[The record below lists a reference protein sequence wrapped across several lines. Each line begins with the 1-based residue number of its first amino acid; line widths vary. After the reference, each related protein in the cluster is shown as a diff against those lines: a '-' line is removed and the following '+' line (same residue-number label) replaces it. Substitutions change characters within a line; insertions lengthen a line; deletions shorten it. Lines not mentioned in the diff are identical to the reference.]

1 MIRRPP
7 RSTLFPYTTLFRS
20 LVPIAFAASKKKTLR
35 SWDAFQIPL
44 PCARAVFVFGEPIE
58 VPFTADRQAMEV
70 KRLAL
75 QGALDRLTEEA
86 ETLAGNDR
94 AETAAGPR
102 GPAAS

>member
-1 MIRRPP
+1 
-7 RSTLFPYTTLFRS
+7 
-20 LVPIAFAASKKKTLR
+20 
-35 SWDAFQIPL
+35 
-44 PCARAVFVFGEPIE
+44 
-58 VPFTADRQAMEV
+58 MEV